1 MDAGRCAGK
10 VALVTG
16 ASGGI
21 GGAIA
26 RRLAAEGAIVAAHYG
41 RNAAAAEALAAELR
55 QGGGEAIAIGGDT
68 TDPTQCAAISAAV
81 VERFGRIDI
90 LVNNAG
96 ALRNLPFGSVT
107 PVDFDAQFHANTLSV
122 VLMMQAVIPHFSSSG
137 GAVVNISTNIVTAP
151 VHGTAI
157 YAASKAAVNAI
168 TAGFARELAGRGIRV
183 NAVSPGATDT
193 AMLAWLDEDMRRG
206 IAQATPLGRIGEPD
220 DVASAAAFFA
230 SEDSRFITGRSLV
243 VDGGLI

>member
-1 MDAGRCAGK
+1 MDAARCAGK
-10 VALVTG
+10 IALVTG

-41 RNAAAAEALAAELR
+41 RNASAAEALAAELR
-55 QGGGEAIAIGGDT
+55 GAGAEAIAVGGDT
-68 TDPTQCAAISAAV
+68 TDPAQCAAIAAAV
-81 VERFGRIDI
+81 VQRFGRIDI

-96 ALRNLPFGSVT
+96 ALQNLPFGQVT
-107 PVDFDAQFHANTLSV
+107 PSDFDAQFHANTLSV
-122 VLMMQAVIPHFSSSG
+122 VLMMQAAIPHFPDHG

-151 VHGTAI
+151 VPGTAI
-157 YAASKAAVNAI
+157 YSATKAAVNAI
-168 TAGFARELAGRGIRV
+168 TAGFARELAGRRIRV

-193 AMLAWLDEDMRRG
+193 AMLAWLDDETRRG
-206 IAQATPLGRIGEPD
+206 IASATPLGRIGDPD
-220 DVASAAAFFA
+220 DIASVVAFFA
-230 SEDSRFITGRSLV
+230 SDDSRFITGRSLV